1 MALVSNAGDGE
12 LIQAGAGARYLDTA
26 EILALQA
33 PLIGVPISQQLS
45 QVTDPLLPATNNA
58 VNLSHFYP
66 DLYDLSPD
74 SHLTRLLNVLLGD
87 AGVGQLRKMYQT
99 SHMQSVVLT
108 AKYSDLDLFYGAVLG
123 VGRLTDEKLDL
134 DPYTDTA
141 DPDEWA
147 AIDARD
153 ATYRSRVEAFS
164 RAIGQT
170 GTPNGIVAMAEAVT
184 GLDCSLYE
192 TYMLVDANNGSNP
205 GGAPPSANART
216 YGDVATDFVYYSA
229 MEKGTYADVEGGSGT
244 FGRTTDQGRNEF
256 VIQPRG
262 PFSSEMLYH
271 LMKVMGRMKP
281 AEALLTID
289 ANGVAIHNPI
299 TIPSVAADSIYWEV
313 TSKVAASPAKAS
325 SYLKVDP
332 NGLPVV
338 QPKPALSAYQGE
350 SWSYNGDVISTSAY
364 TESFTGAQLPGTDF
378 EVRTVA
384 GKRVDYGPEK
394 AVASV
399 SAITLGKASASG
411 QLVSA
416 PFVAAR
422 STAGV
427 TA

>member
-1 MALVSNAGDGE
+1 MATVSNAGD
-12 LIQAGAGARYLDTA
+12 LVSSQTA
-26 EILALQA
+26 SIYSDLAQILAMQA
-33 PLIGVPISQQLS
+33 PLVGVPVSQQLT

-58 VNLSHFYP
+58 VSLSHFWP
-66 DLYDLSPD
+66 ELYDLSPE

-87 AGVGQLRKMYQT
+87 AGVGQLRKWYQT

-108 AKYSDLDLFYGAVLG
+108 AKYSDLDLFYGTVLG
-123 VGRLTDEKLDL
+123 VGRLTGERLDI

-153 ATYRSRVEAFS
+153 ATYRSRIEAFS

-170 GTPNGIVAMAEAVT
+170 GTPNGIIAMSQAIT

-205 GGAPPSANART
+205 GGAPSSANART
-216 YGDVATDFVYYSA
+216 YGDVSTDFVYYGA
-229 MEKGTYADVEGGSGT
+229 MEGGTYADVEGGSGT
-244 FGRTTDQGRNEF
+244 FGRTTTQGRNEF

-262 PFSSEMLYH
+262 PISAEMLYH
-271 LMKVMGRMKP
+271 LTKIMGRMKP

-289 ANGVAIHNPI
+289 PNGVAIHSPI
-299 TIPSVAADSIYWEV
+299 SIPSVAADSTYWEV
-313 TSKVAASPAKAS
+313 TSKVAATPDKMA

-338 QPKPALSAYQGE
+338 QPRPAMSAYQGE
-350 SWSYNGDVISTSAY
+350 SWSYNGDIISTTAYAESA
-364 TESFTGAQLPGTDF
+364 TGAQLSGSDF
-378 EVRTVA
+378 EIRTVA
-384 GKRVDYGPEK
+384 GKRVNYGPEK
-394 AVASV
+394 AIGSV

-422 STAGV
+422 STAG
-427 TA
+427 ANA